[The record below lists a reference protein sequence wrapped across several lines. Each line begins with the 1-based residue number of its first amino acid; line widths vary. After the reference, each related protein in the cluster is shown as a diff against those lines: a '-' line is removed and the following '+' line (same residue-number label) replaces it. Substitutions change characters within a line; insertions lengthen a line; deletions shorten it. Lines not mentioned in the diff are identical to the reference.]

1 MATMRATQK
10 EREVRAVEADVERRV
25 ALWAGRKVRKRSFCR
40 LFLYSNDHFT
50 KTGSGQ
56 TSEKAH
62 NGAFS
67 WKDLRGLLASLPA
80 IWSGAP
86 TADTHFSNTITM

>member
-40 LFLYSNDHFT
+40 LF
-50 KTGSGQ
+50 
-56 TSEKAH
+56 
-62 NGAFS
+62 
-67 WKDLRGLLASLPA
+67 
-80 IWSGAP
+80 
-86 TADTHFSNTITM
+86 